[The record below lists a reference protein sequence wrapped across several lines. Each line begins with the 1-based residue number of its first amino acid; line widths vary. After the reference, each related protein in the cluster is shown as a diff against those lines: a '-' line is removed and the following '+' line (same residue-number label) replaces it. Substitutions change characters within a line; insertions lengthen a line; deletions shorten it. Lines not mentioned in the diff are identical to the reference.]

1 MVIFM
6 LKRLFRAAALVT
18 LCLLLVYAPEL
29 LAAVRAPYGVQ
40 QSPRVLLRIALCTQ
54 DGEAASAFYRAVS
67 SYQKENRTLHLRIT
81 RVAPGRM
88 AALPEPHP
96 DLYAF
101 SPGEPLAPEALL
113 LPLRGEENI
122 HAPEL
127 GVFSGMRYAMR
138 FGAEHPLLI
147 AVAADARESAA
158 ARALLD
164 ALCAQSGD

>member
-6 LKRLFRAAALVT
+6 LKRLFRAAALVI

-29 LAAVRAPYGVQ
+29 LVAVRAPYGVQ

-67 SYQKENRTLHLRIT
+67 SYQKENRTLHLRIS

-88 AALPEPHP
+88 TALPEPHP

-113 LPLRGEENI
+113 LPLRNEEDV
-122 HAPEL
+122 HAPGQ

>member
-1 MVIFM
+1 M
-6 LKRLFRAAALVT
+6 LKKLFRAAALVI

-29 LAAVRAPYGVQ
+29 LVAVRAPYGVQ

-67 SYQKENRTLHLRIT
+67 SYQKENRTLHLRIS

-88 AALPEPHP
+88 TALPEPHP

-113 LPLRGEENI
+113 LPLRSEEDV
-122 HAPEL
+122 HAPGQ

>member
-1 MVIFM
+1 M
-6 LKRLFRAAALVT
+6 LKKLFRAAALII

-67 SYQKENRTLHLRIT
+67 SYQMENRSLHLRIT

-113 LPLRGEENI
+113 LPLRSEEDV
-122 HAPEL
+122 HAPGQ

-164 ALCAQSGD
+164 VLCAQSGD

>member
-18 LCLLLVYAPEL
+18 LCLLLVYATEL

-67 SYQKENRTLHLRIT
+67 SYQKENRSLHLRIT

-113 LPLRGEENI
+113 LPLRGEENV

-164 ALCAQSGD
+164 ALCSQSGD

>member
-67 SYQKENRTLHLRIT
+67 SYQKENRSLHLRIT

-113 LPLRGEENI
+113 LPLRGEENV

-147 AVAADARESAA
+147 AVAADARESTA

-164 ALCAQSGD
+164 ALCAQSSD

>member
-1 MVIFM
+1 M
-6 LKRLFRAAALVT
+6 LKKLFRAAALVI

-29 LAAVRAPYGVQ
+29 LAAIRAPYGVQ

-67 SYQKENRTLHLRIT
+67 SYQMENRSLHLRIT

-113 LPLRGEENI
+113 LPLRSEEGAN
-122 HAPEL
+122 APES
-127 GVFSGMRYAMR
+127 GVYNGMRYA
-138 FGAEHPLLI
+138 APLRDTPALLC
-147 AVAADARESAA
+147 AVTADAREADA
-158 ARALLD
+158 ARALLA
-164 ALCAQSGD
+164 ALTGLSSD

>member
-6 LKRLFRAAALVT
+6 LKRLFRAAALVI

-29 LAAVRAPYGVQ
+29 LAAVSAPYGVQ

-67 SYQKENRTLHLRIT
+67 SYQKENRTLHLRIS
-81 RVAPGRM
+81 RVSPGRM
-88 AALPEPHP
+88 TALPEPHP

-113 LPLRGEENI
+113 LPLRSEEDV
-122 HAPEL
+122 HAPGQ

>member
-6 LKRLFRAAALVT
+6 LKRLFRAAALVI

-29 LAAVRAPYGVQ
+29 LAAIRAPYGVQ

-113 LPLRGEENI
+113 LPLRGEENV

-164 ALCAQSGD
+164 VLCAQSGD

>member
-6 LKRLFRAAALVT
+6 LKRLFRAAALVI

-67 SYQKENRTLHLRIT
+67 SYQKENRSLHLRIT

-101 SPGEPLAPEALL
+101 PPGEPLAPESLL
-113 LPLRGEENI
+113 LPLRSEEDV
-122 HAPEL
+122 HAPEQ
-127 GVFSGMRYAMR
+127 GVFSGMRYAVR
-138 FGAEHPLLI
+138 INAEHPLLV
-147 AVAADARESAA
+147 AVAADAREHATA
-158 ARALLD
+158 LALLD
-164 ALCAQSGD
+164 ALCAQNDD

>member
-6 LKRLFRAAALVT
+6 LKSLFRAAALVI

-29 LAAVRAPYGVQ
+29 LVAVRAPYGVQ

-67 SYQKENRTLHLRIT
+67 SYQKENRTLHLRIS

-88 AALPEPHP
+88 TALPEPHP

-113 LPLRGEENI
+113 LPLRGEENV

>member
-6 LKRLFRAAALVT
+6 LKGLFRAAALVI

-67 SYQKENRTLHLRIT
+67 SYQKENSSLHLRIT

-88 AALPEPHP
+88 AALPEAHP

-113 LPLRGEENI
+113 LPLRGEENV